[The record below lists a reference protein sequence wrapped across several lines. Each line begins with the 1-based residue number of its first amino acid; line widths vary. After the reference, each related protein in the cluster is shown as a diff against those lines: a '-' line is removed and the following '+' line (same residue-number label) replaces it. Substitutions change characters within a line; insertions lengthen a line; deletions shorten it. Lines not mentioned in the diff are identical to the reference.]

1 MEAMKIQVLTW
12 ILAGIYYYVSML
24 QLSSILLDKSVLSLR
39 TGSPIATV
47 LGPII
52 NPNNFKIEGFYCEDR
67 FDKSEL
73 ILLWQDV
80 REVVNEGY
88 IVNDHE
94 ALTDPKELVRLK
106 EILDSQ
112 YSIINQQVITVD
124 KEKVGKVSDYAV
136 ETSSMFVQKIYVS
149 QSILKSLTGG
159 SLSIDRSQIHEV
171 TPKKIIINELA
182 QKSPMIAPAAAT

>member
-1 MEAMKIQVLTW
+1 
-12 ILAGIYYYVSML
+12 
-24 QLSSILLDKSVLSLR
+24 
-39 TGSPIATV
+39 
-47 LGPII
+47 
-52 NPNNFKIEGFYCEDR
+52 
-67 FDKSEL
+67 
-73 ILLWQDV
+73 LLWQDV
-80 REVVNEGY
+80 REVVDKGY

-106 EILDSQ
+106 ETLDSK
-112 YSIINQQVITVD
+112 YNLINQQVITVD
-124 KEKVGKVSDYAV
+124 KEKVGKVSDYAI

-182 QKSPMIAPAAAT
+182 QKAPMTAAAAAT